1 MRAEFKAARAK
12 LAAHLDKQATRF
24 AAAVRFQASASTV
37 QPQTIQKSLPARLH
51 ARLSLPARTPARLPV
66 SAASVPAAAT
76 PGTGLHWIACTHL
89 HPRCLTLPPSA
100 HALCCACRA
109 WQSCL
114 PAVVRRMRSTRKR
127 LSSMQPAR
135 CVNACSAACV
145 VGPCI
150 VHCCLHSICSVCA
163 VSADCLRPYALR
175 TQIIYSCSLL
185 LPSVFPPLPILSA
198 YLYAMLALL
207 ADVYGSVVLWLHC
220 LSTRPG

>member
-1 MRAEFKAARAK
+1 MRAEFKAARAE

-24 AAAVRFQASASTV
+24 SAAVRFQASASTV

-114 PAVVRRMRSTRKR
+114 PAMVRRMRSTRKR
-127 LSSMQPAR
+127 LSNMQPAR
-135 CVNACSAACV
+135 CVNACSAVC
-145 VGPCI
+145 PC
-150 VHCCLHSICSVCA
+150 
-163 VSADCLRPYALR
+163 SADWAAVPSSLWETGWVGGWVGGRGGRGAGAGWPAGLLDMLRGKGG
-175 TQIIYSCSLL
+175 TQ
-185 LPSVFPPLPILSA
+185 LPHGGA
-198 YLYAMLALL
+198 
-207 ADVYGSVVLWLHC
+207 
-220 LSTRPG
+220 